1 MSANYYIMMDG
12 QVFGPYS
19 YNEVLNLGILSDTM
33 LCTEDA
39 DSRWKP
45 AKDYAEFR
53 NLFIFSQPQRPQSV
67 SQQEDTTVFIPTTAD
82 NTDNSRRAPII
93 EFAPIDA
100 GEQDDVE
107 DLDVD
112 EDSDNYEVPIENYQ
126 HLLLYKQ
133 KRKAALIGVLTL
145 GLAGLAVVGVGNTW
159 RGNIFSGTSFDKGG
173 MGFVFKILSFMILS
187 VIVAVPFFIIS
198 LIQLIYYSAKISSLR

>member
-1 MSANYYIMMDG
+1 MMDG

-19 YNEVLNLGILSDTM
+19 YNEVLNLGILSDTL

-39 DSRWKP
+39 DSQWKQ
-45 AKDYAEFR
+45 ACEYAEFR
-53 NLFIFSQPQRPQSV
+53 NLFIFSRPQRPQGV
-67 SQQEDTTVFIPTTAD
+67 SQQNAVTTNTATTTNSA
-82 NTDNSRRAPII
+82 DNSRRAPSI
-93 EFAPIDA
+93 EFAPVDTDN
-100 GEQDDVE
+100 QDDVE
-107 DLDVD
+107 DVDID
-112 EDSDNYEVPIENYQ
+112 EDNDNYEVPVENYQ
-126 HLLLYKQ
+126 RLLFYKQ

-159 RGNIFSGTSFDKGG
+159 RSNIFSGTSFDKGG
-173 MGFVFKILSFMILS
+173 MGFVFKMLSFMILS